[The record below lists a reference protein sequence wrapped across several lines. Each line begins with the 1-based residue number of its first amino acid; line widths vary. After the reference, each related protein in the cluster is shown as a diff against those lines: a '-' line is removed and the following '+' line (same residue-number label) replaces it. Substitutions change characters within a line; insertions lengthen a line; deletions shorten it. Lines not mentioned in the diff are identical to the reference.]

1 MKILKKIPFVRKCAE
16 KFWDFYYFQCEY
28 DRVGERKIKKSIE
41 LWHKGG
47 AINRL
52 RAYHLWNYTRKHYN
66 CNIFPG
72 ITVGDNFRIEHCS
85 WNAIGKTAILGNN
98 VRIYSRVDITAKVTG
113 DEERLANNERR
124 HAKIGNDVIL
134 GNGCMIIGPVT
145 IGDDCIIGARAIVT
159 HDVPPHSVVIGVN
172 QIRPKRIDEKA
183 PEYNK

>member
-1 MKILKKIPFVRKCAE
+1 MSNRSSFIKKIRK
-16 KFWDFYYFQCEY
+16 KLKSFYYDHFEY

-47 AINRL
+47 KINKL

-66 CNIFPG
+66 CNIYPG

-85 WNAIGKTAILGNN
+85 WNAIGKTAVLGNN

-113 DEERLANNERR
+113 DDKRLANKERR

-159 HDVPPHSVVIGVN
+159 HDVPPHSVVIGTN
-172 QIRPKRIDEKA
+172 QVRPKREDEYA
-183 PEYNK
+183 PSYKKV

>member
-1 MKILKKIPFVRKCAE
+1 MRITNSLKTKVKGFHNKH
-16 KFWDFYYFQCEY
+16 FEY
-28 DRVGERKIKKSIE
+28 DRVGERLIKKSID

-47 AINRL
+47 YLNKL

-72 ITVGDNFRIEHCS
+72 IQVGKNFRIEHCS
-85 WNAIGKTAILGNN
+85 WNAIGQTAILGDN

-113 DEERLANNERR
+113 DEERLQKNERR

-159 HDVPPHSVVIGVN
+159 HDIPSHSVVIGTN
-172 QIRPKRIDEKA
+172 QIRPKRDDEFA
-183 PEYNK
+183 PKYKS